1 MVYFQTPEQPRRP
14 LLINILSILFLIASI
29 LLFNNPDLWLH
40 LMQPVTQTPL
50 FYQNYGDAD
59 RVLDTY
65 GTDIRI
71 TVEAPVETNFI
82 LIETDV
88 PIST

>member
-1 MVYFQTPEQPRRP
+1 
-14 LLINILSILFLIASI
+14 
-29 LLFNNPDLWLH
+29 
-40 LMQPVTQTPL
+40 MQPVTQTPL

>member
-1 MVYFQTPEQPRRP
+1 MEYFQTLEQPRRP
-14 LLINILSILFLIASI
+14 LLINILSIFFLIASI

-50 FYQNYGDAD
+50 FYQNYGDTD

-65 GTDIRI
+65 GADIQI
-71 TVEAPVETNFI
+71 TVEAPVETNV